1 MSLFVDEE
9 EIAPQSPEVNPVTV
23 KARPEVYRG
32 IAIDTKF
39 VPKSSMLAWIN
50 GSNWNV
56 TYFSQILDETQ
67 EPTPLALHRQ
77 PPYQQYRCIK
87 GMDLKV
93 NQSLDISQDERIR
106 TFSVTGAGHTYPFLV
121 PNVGDMFIGNI
132 GDGVLGLFTITA
144 ARRETFLRDS
154 TYAIEWKMVSKL
166 NEQQVEDL
174 ERKTIITYYYS
185 ASSLTSGCGPF
196 VTEQEQQD
204 QKDFAALRKEII
216 RRYISDFFSVEHST
230 FLVPDQLM
238 KTYDH
243 FVTKAMVMMVDMKT
257 DRRMMNVK
265 LLNVMS
271 EPVMKQ
277 PTIWDAI
284 LRQDATRL
292 CGSTERAHLVATRIS
307 RWRPEL
313 QAIGYTGI
321 PRFVFPIEGPTDV
334 DSQYDGE
341 DRARPEGIP
350 FHEGQPRRPQIPYKT
365 QEERNSE
372 WFKRADPDV
381 IKQDEAWDRPADIAP
396 VVRDNFYVFTE
407 AFYTEDAKLQT
418 KLEMLTW
425 QMINRQPMDMNQLRK
440 VTKCCLSWDNLERFY
455 YHPVLIA
462 LLKYATR

>member
-1 MSLFVDEE
+1 MALFVDEE
-9 EIAPQSPEVNPVTV
+9 ETLPQSPEVNPVEV

-32 IAIDTKF
+32 IAIDTKYI
-39 VPKSSMLAWIN
+39 PKSALLVWIN

-77 PPYQQYRCIK
+77 PPYQQYRKIV

-93 NQSLDISQDERIR
+93 SQTLDISQNDRIR
-106 TFSVTGAGHTYPFLV
+106 TFSVTGSGYTYPFLT
-121 PNVGDMFIGNI
+121 PQPGDMFIGNV
-132 GDGVLGLFTITA
+132 GDGTLGLFTITA

-154 TYAIEWKMVSKL
+154 VYAVDWKMVSKL
-166 NEQQVEDL
+166 STQQSDDL
-174 ERKTIITYYYS
+174 EKKTQITYYYS
-185 ASSLTSGCGPF
+185 SSSLINGCGPF
-196 VTEQEQQD
+196 VSEQEQQD
-204 QKDFAALRKEII
+204 TKDFGSLRKELI
-216 RRYISDFFSVEHST
+216 RRYISDFFSTEHST

-243 FVTKAMVMMVDMKT
+243 FTTKLMSMMIDT
-257 DRRMMNVK
+257 RSDQRMRNVK

-271 EPVMKQ
+271 EPVMRQ
-277 PTIWDAI
+277 PTVWDA
-284 LRQDATRL
+284 LVRQDISRL
-292 CGSTERAHLVATRIS
+292 CGSTERAHLVSTRIS

-321 PRFVFPIEGPTDV
+321 PRFVFPMDAPTDV

-350 FHEGQPRRPQIPYKT
+350 FHEGQPRRPETPYRT
-365 QEERNSE
+365 QAERNASY
-372 WFKRADPDV
+372 FKRVLPELADDV
-381 IKQDEAWDRPADIAP
+381 DPALIPADIHP

-407 AFYTEDAKLQT
+407 AFYTDTPALQS
-418 KLEMLTW
+418 KLEMLTL
-425 QMINRQPMDMNQLRK
+425 QMIKREELNRVQLRS
-440 VTKCCLSWDNLERFY
+440 VIKCCFSWDNLERYY

-462 LLKYATR
+462 LLKYVTR